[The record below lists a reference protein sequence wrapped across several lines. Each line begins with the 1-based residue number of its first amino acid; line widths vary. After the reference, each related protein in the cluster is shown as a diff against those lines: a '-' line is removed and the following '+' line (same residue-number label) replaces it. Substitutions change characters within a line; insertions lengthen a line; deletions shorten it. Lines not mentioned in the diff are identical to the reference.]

1 MPGDPSSAAFFT
13 ALTLLNQESSLK
25 IKDVGLNPTRIGFYQ
40 ILKKQGAKIQFL
52 NKKIKNNELRGDIL
66 VKSHPLKPIRA
77 SRKYYVNSTDEYP
90 ILFVLAA
97 LSKGVSTF
105 SGIGDLANKESN
117 RITEMQKILKQLN
130 IKSSSSKNEL
140 KIFGKGMIN
149 ASNKKI
155 LVPDLGDHR
164 ICMSSFILAILTG
177 AKTKIKNFET
187 VYTSSPSFLKI
198 MKSLGAK
205 FEIQKNRFIQVSC
218 DGGAATGKSTGAKMI
233 SKKYN
238 LRFLSSGLLYRY
250 AAYLI
255 LKFNPKNK
263 FKFLSTKF
271 NNLDYKKINKIN
283 LHSPEISKY
292 SAYIA
297 KNNKIRTILKIYQ
310 TKFSKKYK
318 NCCIEGRDISTKILP
333 NSDVKFFFK
342 CDLKTASY
350 RRFKELKKIDAEI
363 KLIDVKKALRIRNTS
378 DTKRKNS
385 PLLKHRDSIEID
397 TGKLNKS
404 AMIKKMSK
412 YIEIEFKKK
421 YAN

>member
-1 MPGDPSSAAFFT
+1 M
-13 ALTLLNQESSLK
+13 
-25 IKDVGLNPTRIGFYQ
+25 
-40 ILKKQGAKIQFL
+40 
-52 NKKIKNNELRGDIL
+52 
-66 VKSHPLKPIRA
+66 
-77 SRKYYVNSTDEYP
+77 KY
-90 ILFVLAA
+90 
-97 LSKGVSTF
+97 K
-105 SGIGDLANKESN
+105 
-117 RITEMQKILKQLN
+117 
-130 IKSSSSKNEL
+130 
-140 KIFGKGMIN
+140 
-149 ASNKKI
+149 
-155 LVPDLGDHR
+155 
-164 ICMSSFILAILTG
+164 
-177 AKTKIKNFET
+177 
-187 VYTSSPSFLKI
+187 
-198 MKSLGAK
+198 
-205 FEIQKNRFIQVSC
+205 KNRFIQVSC

-342 CDLKTASY
+342 CDLKTASF